1 MGGVGQFAF
10 QVGAETVDV
19 VSGGVEGFLPGRERH
34 ALNLTDRRFLC
45 ARRSGMLNDRDVRP
59 PGIQSRFA
67 GAWPSEVGVG
77 GNLSEQFP
85 VHIL

>member
-1 MGGVGQFAF
+1 MGWVGQFAF

-34 ALNLTDRRFLC
+34 ALNLPDRRFRG
-45 ARRSGMLNDRDVRP
+45 ARRSGVLDDRDVRR
-59 PGIQSRFA
+59 PGVQSSFA
-67 GAWPSEVGVG
+67 GAWTSEVGVG